1 MVTTP
6 ATWQGNIDISALAD
20 LFNDG
25 SIFPKQCY
33 QDGLLQG
40 LNPFHAD

>member
-6 ATWQGNIDISALAD
+6 AQATWQGNIDISALSD

-25 SIFPKQCY
+25 SIFPKECY

-40 LNPFHAD
+40 RTLSS